1 MPSEKKIK
9 RVSFTDQILNILLE
23 RILAGELK
31 PGDRIK
37 ELQVANEMETSQ
49 APVREAIR
57 ALEAMGYVE
66 HKPHTGA
73 SVKAFSTKEMYEA
86 FRVREALEL
95 FSIETGMET
104 LTKNVKEFKLIQS
117 RLENTVKNND
127 IKEYSK
133 IDHEFHRLIISLGEN
148 ETMIKIWDS
157 LQIQS
162 RVERALRGFTIPIDK
177 MIKYHPPII
186 EQIASGNANGAR
198 IKLEEHYN
206 FAFQHF
212 SEIL

>member
-1 MPSEKKIK
+1 MASGKKIR
-9 RVSFTDQILNILLE
+9 RVSFTDQILNILLQ

-73 SVKAFSTKEMYEA
+73 RVKAFSTKEMYEA

-95 FSIETGMET
+95 FSIETGMAT
-104 LTKNVKEFKLIQS
+104 LAKNVEAFKTIQNQ
-117 RLENTVKNND
+117 LENTVKDND
-127 IKEYSK
+127 IKEYSR
-133 IDHEFHRLIISLGEN
+133 IDHEFHRLIISLADN
-148 ETMIKIWDS
+148 ETMLKIWDS

-162 RVERALRGFTIPIDK
+162 RVERALRGFTIPISK

-186 EQIASGNANGAR
+186 EAMTNGNAGGAR
-198 IKLEEHYN
+198 ARLEEHYN
-206 FAFQHF
+206 FAFQYF
-212 SEIL
+212 SEYF